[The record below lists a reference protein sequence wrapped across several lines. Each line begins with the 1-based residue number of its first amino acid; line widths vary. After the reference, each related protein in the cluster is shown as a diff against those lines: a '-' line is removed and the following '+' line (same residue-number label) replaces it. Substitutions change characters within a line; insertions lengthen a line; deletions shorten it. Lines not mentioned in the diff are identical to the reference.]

1 MSVAKPADTQPEV
14 GTETPDSPGSNP
26 TDWQEETEDNHGLME
41 KAAEKLGVV
50 QEARVLGG
58 AVITVTLV
66 LIVLNV
72 IMGLDIVANA
82 TGPYADVMT
91 DVTSISGAAFSV
103 LVVGFIVVAA
113 NAVLNYFGRGL

>member
-1 MSVAKPADTQPEV
+1 MSVASPA
-14 GTETPDSPGSNP
+14 GTRSQTSTESPDSPD
-26 TDWQEETEDNHGLME
+26 TELAFQEATEEKAGLME
-41 KAAEKLGVV
+41 KAASKLGVV

-72 IMGLDIVANA
+72 IMGLDIVQNA
-82 TGPYADVMT
+82 TGPYADIMT

>member
-1 MSVAKPADTQPEV
+1 MSVAKPAGTQSEV
-14 GTETPDSPGSNP
+14 RTESPDSPEQG
-26 TDWQEETEDNHGLME
+26 WQEETEDNAGFLEGAMDTT
-41 KAAEKLGVV
+41 LGVV

-72 IMGLDIVANA
+72 IMGLDIVQNA
-82 TGPYADVMT
+82 TGPYANIMT